1 VDSLIIVPKHEPMCA
16 LSLHLNL
23 K

>member
-1 VDSLIIVPKHEPMCA
+1 MDSLIIVPKHEPMCA